1 MPSPFATFA
10 NIAIATIDT
19 IDNIA
24 IATIDNIAMA
34 IATIAMA
41 IDNIAIATIAMVVV
55 AMSIAIDQWHHCTH
69 QVAAISLNAI

>member
-10 NIAIATIDT
+10 IATIDA

-34 IATIAMA
+34 IATIAT
-41 IDNIAIATIAMVVV
+41 IAIVIAIEFAIVI

-69 QVAAISLNAI
+69 QVAAISTNAI